1 MKKKSIQKEKK
12 KVRKSRCLITP
23 TEKKRKKEQKR
34 VLGVFIL
41 PLACGNVLL
50 RVTIL

>member
-1 MKKKSIQKEKK
+1 M
-12 KVRKSRCLITP
+12 
-23 TEKKRKKEQKR
+23 EKKRKKKEKKR

-50 RVTIL
+50 RVTSQSYSCLLEACSFSLP

>member
-1 MKKKSIQKEKK
+1 MLDHPHGKEKK
-12 KVRKSRCLITP
+12 K
-23 TEKKRKKEQKR
+23 EEKR

-41 PLACGNVLL
+41 PLACGNVLI

>member
-1 MKKKSIQKEKK
+1 MEKKRKEKK
-12 KVRKSRCLITP
+12 KK
-23 TEKKRKKEQKR
+23 KR